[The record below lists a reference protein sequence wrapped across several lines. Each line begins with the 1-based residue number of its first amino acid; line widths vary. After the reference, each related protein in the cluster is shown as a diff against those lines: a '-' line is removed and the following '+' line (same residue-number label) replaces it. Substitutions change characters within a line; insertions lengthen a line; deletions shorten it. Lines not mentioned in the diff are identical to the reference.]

1 MNIWIFVWAIIAIII
16 LGSSGWSYILLFRQK
31 QAWAALARKYNMNFV
46 RGGLSSPPEAKGVMH
61 KDLQVT
67 LYTEQQALR
76 DGRSQRYRNVILIE
90 APFGLPGGGAV
101 AVSPALKA
109 YIMQQKLK
117 DEFTPDSANWPK
129 DALFRTLNTAAL
141 TPHMTAERVKV
152 LQALLGMKN
161 ADPMVIFNEQT
172 LFLRLETA
180 DPLANL
186 PKLETLL
193 NKLFTVIDTLRPA
206 KAEASGP

>member
-1 MNIWIFVWAIIAIII
+1 MNA
-16 LGSSGWSYILLFRQK
+16 
-31 QAWAALARKYNMNFV
+31 
-46 RGGLSSPPEAKGVMH
+46 
-61 KDLQVT
+61 
-67 LYTEQQALR
+67 
-76 DGRSQRYRNVILIE
+76 
-90 APFGLPGGGAV
+90 
-101 AVSPALKA
+101 
-109 YIMQQKLK
+109 
-117 DEFTPDSANWPK
+117 
-129 DALFRTLNTAAL
+129 AAL

-206 KAEASGP
+206 KAKPAGLK